1 MDSAVQLAPQY
12 LPLSGGAIVSDQSMR
27 AFLAALEGSGELHRV
42 KRSADPCFEIASVLS
57 LRKHGPAQLFEHVRG
72 HGMPIVGNL
81 LNSRDRFARALG
93 VARANLHEFCVA
105 ALRAPIPPVVVTQA
119 PLRAVEH
126 RRDIDLAK
134 LLPVPTWFE
143 REAGPCISAG
153 VIVAKD
159 PETMKRNVSI
169 ARLRLEGGA
178 RLMAGIAHNHHLYR
192 LAQKAK
198 ALGRPLEVAIAIGN
212 HAAVLLAS
220 QMYLDL
226 GEDEFAIAGA
236 LLREP
241 LRLAACRTV
250 DLEVPAEAEIV
261 LEGEL
266 RAGELIEEGPV
277 SEFPG
282 FYVSYGPGL
291 AVEIGC
297 VTHRTD
303 AMYQAIL
310 PGFAPEHCLLGA
322 VAIEAVLCHALQRV
336 IPCVRRVLV
345 TDGGMGRL
353 HAIISMHRPA
363 LGEGKRAVLLAMGQV
378 NLLKLV
384 IAVEAD
390 IDPEDWTQL
399 EWSLAARFR
408 GHEDLIVLPGV
419 KADRCDP
426 VHENSTVTKIGMVAT
441 TRPGDGDPASRSE
454 FASVPRAVFERV
466 RNDLDQF

>member
-1 MDSAVQLAPQY
+1 MRGLLAT
-12 LPLSGGAIVSDQSMR
+12 
-27 AFLAALEGSGELHRV
+27 LESCGELHRV
-42 KRSADPCFEIASVLS
+42 KRPVDPRFEIAAVLS
-57 LRKHGPAQLFEHVRG
+57 LRKQGPAQLFENVRD
-72 HGMPIVGNL
+72 HSIPVVGNL
-81 LNSRDRFARALG
+81 LNSRERMARALG
-93 VARANLHEFCVA
+93 IARSDLHEFCVA
-105 ALRAPIPPVVVTQA
+105 ALRTPISPVVVAQA
-119 PLRAVEH
+119 ALQAVEH
-126 RRDIDLAK
+126 RTKIDVAK

-143 REAGPCISAG
+143 REAGPYISAG

-159 PETMKRNVSI
+159 PETGRRNVSI

-198 ALGRPLEVAIAIGN
+198 ALGRPLEIAVAIGN
-212 HAAVLLAS
+212 HAAVLLGS
-220 QMYLDL
+220 QMYMDL

-241 LRLAACRTV
+241 LRLAKCRTV

-261 LEGEL
+261 LEGVL
-266 RAGELIEEGPV
+266 RPDELIEEGPV

-291 AVEIGC
+291 PVDIGC
-297 VTHRTD
+297 VTHRAD
-303 AMYQAIL
+303 AIYQAIL

-322 VAIEAVLCHALQRV
+322 VAIEAVVCHALQRV
-336 IPCVRRVLV
+336 IPCVRRVHV

-353 HAIISMHRPA
+353 HAIIGIHRPQP
-363 LGEGKRAVLLAMGQV
+363 GEGKRAVLLAMGQV

-390 IDPEDWTQL
+390 IDPENWTQV

-408 GHEDLIVLPGV
+408 GHEDLIVLPGM

-426 VHENSTVTKIGMVAT
+426 LHENATVTKIGMIAT
-441 TRPGDGDPASRSE
+441 TRPGDGAVGSRSE
-454 FASVPRAVFERV
+454 LASPPRDVLSRV
-466 RNDLDQF
+466 RDEIDRY